1 MADAE
6 QLQILERGVECWN
19 TWRRQHPD
27 VGINLTEANLSNNW
41 HLSGVNFRYASLI
54 AANLSGS
61 TLAGADLSN
70 AHLYNV
76 NCICTNLAGAD
87 LTNAYVMR
95 SNLLEADLSGA
106 NLKDARLEESVF
118 VRTNFSNANLDGCE
132 VFGISAW
139 ALILDG
145 ASQSN
150 LRITPSNE
158 PSVTVDDL
166 EVAQFIYLMLNNK
179 KVRNVINT
187 ITTKAVL
194 ILGRFSP
201 ERKAILDAM
210 REELREQGYVPIIFD
225 FDRPSTRNMTETVT
239 TLALMSRFIIADI
252 TDARCIPH
260 ELQAIIPYCPSVPV
274 LPLLLASEKPYGMFD
289 DFKSRGSV
297 LEPFIYESREML
309 TANLKDR
316 LINAAEEKAKDL
328 QR

>member
-6 QLQILERGVECWN
+6 QLKILEQGVECWN
-19 TWRRQHPD
+19 AWRRQHPD
-27 VGINLTEANLSNNW
+27 VGINLSEANLSNNW
-41 HLSGVNFRYASLI
+41 YLSGINFRYASLI
-54 AANLSGS
+54 GANLSGS
-61 TLAGADLSN
+61 TLVGADLSN
-70 AHLYNV
+70 AQLYNV
-76 NCICTNLAGAD
+76 NCICTNLSGAD
-87 LTNAYVMR
+87 LTKAYVMR

-106 NLKDARLEESVF
+106 NLRDARLEESVF

-132 VFGISAW
+132 VFGVSAW
-139 ALILDG
+139 ALMLDG
-145 ASQSN
+145 ASQRN

-166 EVAQFIYLMLNNK
+166 EVAQFIYLMLNNR

-194 ILGRFSP
+194 ILGRFTL
-201 ERKAILDAM
+201 ERKAVLDTM
-210 REELREQGYVPIIFD
+210 REELRVQGYVPIIFD
-225 FDRPSTRNMTETVT
+225 FDRPSTRNFTETIT

-252 TDARCIPH
+252 TDARCIPQ
-260 ELQAIIPYCPSVPV
+260 ELQAIVPYCPSVPV

-297 LEPFIYESREML
+297 LEPYIYESEEML
-309 TANLKDR
+309 MANFKDKV
-316 LINAAEEKAKDL
+316 INTAEEKAKEL